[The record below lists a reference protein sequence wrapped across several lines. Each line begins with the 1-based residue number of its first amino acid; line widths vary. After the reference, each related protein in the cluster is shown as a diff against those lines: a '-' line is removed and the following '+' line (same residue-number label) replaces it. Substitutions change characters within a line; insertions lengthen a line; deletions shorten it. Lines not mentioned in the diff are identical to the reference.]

1 MKVPPQG
8 SAVTHVSHYEHLR
21 ASAVPRR
28 RVVASRF
35 GLALLLQQ
43 GLAAWVEQC
52 SEIPLPTSPPHPQPS
67 PLCTQTEGC
76 SADVI
81 QVLATMALSHLQE
94 IYA

>member
-8 SAVTHVSHYEHLR
+8 SVATHASRYEHLR
-21 ASAVPRR
+21 ASAVPR

-43 GLAAWVEQC
+43 GLAAWVERC
-52 SEIPLPTSPPHPQPS
+52 LEIPLPTSPPHPRPF
-67 PLCTQTEGC
+67 PPCTQTEDS

-94 IYA
+94 IHA